1 MVGADPFAVNDLRAP
16 PLPAAGPMAQTCPMG
31 AQGALLFLVL
41 PVAAIVAIGTW
52 LWLRARTWRLREN
65 ALRDLLDGADALE
78 AQLED
83 YKSRM
88 QRLRAMLTKLPSDMT
103 APAMTSID
111 PDVQV
116 KNAKRDILAH
126 RLWIQRESGMATQ
139 QALDEAVTA
148 LRKSR
153 TQLEEQLKLLDEVA
167 NDLEQAGQGL
177 KSAYKEA
184 SAALAANPK
193 PGDQP
198 RPPRLNGQRNQ

>member
-1 MVGADPFAVNDLRAP
+1 MFVVVP
-16 PLPAAGPMAQTCPMG
+16 
-31 AQGALLFLVL
+31 VL
-41 PVAAIVAIGTW
+41 AMAAIGLW
-52 LWLRARTWRLREN
+52 LWQRARYWRLREN

-126 RLWIQRESGMATQ
+126 RLWIQRESGNATQ
-139 QALDEAVTA
+139 KSLDEAVAA

-153 TQLEEQLKLLDEVA
+153 VQLEDQLKLLDEVA
-167 NDLEQAGQGL
+167 AELEQAGQGL

-184 SAALAANPK
+184 SAALAAVPK
-193 PGDQP
+193 GEPP
-198 RPPRLNGQRNQ
+198 RPPRLNGHGSN

>member
-1 MVGADPFAVNDLRAP
+1 
-16 PLPAAGPMAQTCPMG
+16 MG
-31 AQGALLFLVL
+31 AQGPLLFVGV
-41 PVAAIVAIGTW
+41 PVIAMAAIGLW
-52 LWLRARTWRLREN
+52 LWLRARSWRLREN

-116 KNAKRDILAH
+116 KIAKRDILAH
-126 RLWIQRESGMATQ
+126 RLWIQRESANATQ
-139 QALDEAVTA
+139 QALDEAVSA
-148 LRKSR
+148 MRKSR
-153 TQLEEQLKLLDEVA
+153 VQLEEQLKLLDEVSR
-167 NDLEQAGQGL
+167 DLEQAGQGL

-184 SAALAANPK
+184 SVALAAV
-193 PGDQP
+193 P
-198 RPPRLNGQRNQ
+198 RGETPRAPPRFNGHGS